1 MAPNEPRDR
10 ILDVGSSTA
19 YNGIDFV
26 EVVAPRKLTVH
37 FLNAVA
43 VADSTLTVTIDGG
56 DSVPTVPLEPVQ
68 PADWSTDADGHLLL
82 ALRTRT
88 DGDFSFYRLTITA
101 PKLDLYL
108 ASTTFSFKATCPSD
122 FDCAP
127 PPHVCPP
134 DDTPV
139 PPIDYLAKD
148 FLSFRQALTEF
159 SSLRYPGW
167 VERSEADFGMM
178 MAEALSALGDELS
191 YLQDRV
197 AAEATLPTAT
207 QRRSLVSLARLV
219 DYEPRPATSGTT
231 LLQCDVPTPGAIPAG
246 TRVSALAP
254 DGSSVPFEI
263 GTGLADATLYNV
275 SNNWNSDPGIAPY
288 WFDDSQQC
296 WPARSTDLW
305 VIGHGHNF
313 TPGQAL
319 LVQTDLPGE
328 SLRQVVHL
336 TEPGHET
343 VDPIYLTGG
352 APTEITHIVWG
363 PGEALERARD
373 LTRTKLA
380 GNLLPATQGQRF
392 TETFAIG
399 APPLSAPDAV
409 LAIARMGPN
418 GSDSEP
424 NFVFRYPLGHGPL
437 GWLAASDAA
446 DAPAPEIRLDQV
458 LPAAQPWTY
467 ATSLLDSS
475 ETATDFTI
483 DPVAWRA
490 VARKATGQPTQYDI
504 DGNDGSTIR
513 FGNDVYGASPTDQD
527 LFSVTYRTGLG
538 AAGNVGADTITNV
551 DPAAAAILSAVTN
564 PFAVSDGA
572 DAESAEHIRRMA
584 PQAFRAVQY
593 RAVRAED
600 YAAAAETLPWVQ
612 KAGAGFRWTGSWMTA
627 FTAADPR
634 GGERMDTD
642 QHVALV
648 RLLNRRR
655 LACYESYAPPPQYVS
670 VDLHIEVCVEGGWLD
685 GDVERAVLDRL
696 GSATR
701 PDGSAGFFF
710 ADRFT
715 FGTPLYR
722 SRLEATIQDVP
733 GVAGVHAISFRQRGT
748 FADFLD
754 LPEIVAP
761 APMQILRIDNDP
773 SRPERGTIRVIAE
786 GGR

>member
-1 MAPNEPRDR
+1 MADEPRDR
-10 ILDVGSSTA
+10 VRTVQASTA
-19 YNGIDFV
+19 LNGIDFV
-26 EVVAPRKLTVH
+26 EVVAPRILHVH

-43 VADSTLTVTIDGG
+43 VADPAITATIDGG
-56 DSVPTVPLEPVQ
+56 DSVPTVPLKPINNA
-68 PADWSTDADGHLLL
+68 ADWSTDAEGRPLLTL
-82 ALRTRT
+82 AALT

-101 PKLDLYL
+101 PKLDLVL
-108 ASTTFSFKATCPSD
+108 NTTTFSFKATCPSD

-134 DDTPV
+134 NDTQV

-159 SSLRYPGW
+159 SSLRYPNW

-231 LLQCDVPTPGAIPAG
+231 LLLCTVPAAGTVAAG

-254 DGSSVPFEI
+254 DGSPVPFEI
-263 GTGLADATLYNV
+263 GTGLADATSYNV
-275 SNNWNSDPGIAPY
+275 SNVWNFGISPY

-305 VIGHGHNF
+305 VEGHGYNF

-319 LVQTDLPGE
+319 LIQTDLPGE
-328 SLRQVVHL
+328 CLRQVVHL

-343 VDPIYLTGG
+343 VDPIFLTNG
-352 APTEITHIVWG
+352 APTPVTHIVWG
-363 PGEALERARD
+363 ASEALTRARD
-373 LTRTKLA
+373 LTRTKLG

-392 TETFAIG
+392 SETFAIG
-399 APPLSAPDAV
+399 ATPPSAPDAA

-418 GSDSEP
+418 GSDSAE
-424 NFVFRYPLGHGPL
+424 NFVFRYPLAQGPL
-437 GWLAASDAA
+437 GWLAGIDAT
-446 DAPAPEIRLDQV
+446 APPQPEIRLEQR
-458 LPAAQPWTY
+458 LPAARPWSY
-467 ATSLLDSS
+467 VTSLLRSPPTD
-475 ETATDFTI
+475 ADFTI

-490 VARKATGQPTQYDI
+490 VARSTTGAPTQYDI
-504 DGNDGSTIR
+504 DGDAGSTIR
-513 FGNDVYGASPTDQD
+513 FGNDVFGASPTDQD
-527 LFSVTYRTGLG
+527 LFTVTYRTGLG
-538 AAGNVGADTITNV
+538 AAGNVAADSITIIG
-551 DPAAAAILSAVTN
+551 PAAAATLSAARN
-564 PFAVSDGA
+564 PFAVTNGA

-593 RAVRAED
+593 RTVRAED
-600 YAAAAETLPWVQ
+600 YQAAAEKLPWVQ
-612 KAGAGFRWTGSWMTA
+612 KAGTSFRWTGSWMTV
-627 FTAADPR
+627 FTAVDPR
-634 GGERMDTD
+634 ASERIDIAE
-642 QHVALV
+642 HVELV
-648 RLLNRRR
+648 QLLNRRR
-655 LACYESYAPPPQYVS
+655 LACYESYPPPPQYVS
-670 VDLHIEVCVEGGWLD
+670 LDLRIEVCVAPGWLD
-685 GDVERAVLDRL
+685 GDVEAGMLDRL

-701 PDGSAGFFF
+701 PDDSSGFFF

-722 SRLEATIQDVP
+722 SRLEAAIQDVP
-733 GVAGVHAISFRQRGT
+733 GVAGVRAIIYRKRGSFAG
-748 FADFLD
+748 FVD
-754 LPEIVAP
+754 LPEVVAP
-761 APMQILRIDNDP
+761 APMQILRVDNDP
-773 SRPERGTIRVIAE
+773 SWPERGTIRVIPE